1 MGGLNKGEK
10 ISFDIKGHP
19 RPVKI
24 CRIPDCGEPVK
35 AKNLCSTHHQR
46 MRRTGSTESVTKD
59 YLIPQATGK
68 RTADW
73 NQDAPENLMHD
84 IKTPKITDTE
94 KGGIRENQRSYGI
107 VRKIDGI
114 GRFVLPK
121 EYSIFHG
128 ALPGLPMEFFLDG
141 QAIMLQVYNPGCY
154 FCGSVANMMVF
165 KERKIC
171 RSCIDALMGETCHDG
186 H

>member
-1 MGGLNKGEK
+1 MK
-10 ISFDIKGHP
+10 ILTSPTKL
-19 RPVKI
+19 
-24 CRIPDCGEPVK
+24 CRIPDCGKPVK
-35 AKNLCSTHHQR
+35 AKGLCAKHHQR
-46 MRRTGSTESVTKD
+46 MRRTGSVDGKNESVPLKVESERTRSW
-59 YLIPQATGK
+59 PQNVMEGLLHDIQTK
-68 RTADW
+68 RT
-73 NQDAPENLMHD
+73 D
-84 IKTPKITDTE
+84 IRIPSQVSDE
-94 KGGIRENQRSYGI
+94 DGGIMEKHRSYGI